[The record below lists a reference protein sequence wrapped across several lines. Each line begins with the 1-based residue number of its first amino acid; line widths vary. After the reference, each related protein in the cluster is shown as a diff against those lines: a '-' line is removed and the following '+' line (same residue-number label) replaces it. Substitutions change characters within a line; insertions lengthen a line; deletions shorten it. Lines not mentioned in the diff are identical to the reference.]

1 MARRTNSQASPRQTS
16 PQRRQNPAPVAALRR
31 GVPAS
36 ETNLT
41 RQERALLPDPDW
53 VTEDDADA
61 IISMRRLRRP
71 GRTYTLDEVMHRLG
85 YDVAR

>member
-1 MARRTNSQASPRQTS
+1 MARRTNSQASPR
-16 PQRRQNPAPVAALRR
+16 RRNPAPATALRQ
-31 GVPAS
+31 GIPAG

-41 RQERALLPDPDW
+41 RRERALLPDPDW

>member
-1 MARRTNSQASPRQTS
+1 MARRANSQASPRQTS
-16 PQRRQNPAPVAALRR
+16 PVRRPNPATATTPRR
-31 GVPAS
+31 GVPVG

-41 RQERALLPDPDW
+41 PQERALLPDPDW

>member
-1 MARRTNSQASPRQTS
+1 MARRTNSQASPQAG
-16 PQRRQNPAPVAALRR
+16 PRRRNPAPAADLRQ
-31 GVPAS
+31 GLPVS
-36 ETNLT
+36 KTNLT
-41 RQERALLPDPDW
+41 QQERALLPDPDW